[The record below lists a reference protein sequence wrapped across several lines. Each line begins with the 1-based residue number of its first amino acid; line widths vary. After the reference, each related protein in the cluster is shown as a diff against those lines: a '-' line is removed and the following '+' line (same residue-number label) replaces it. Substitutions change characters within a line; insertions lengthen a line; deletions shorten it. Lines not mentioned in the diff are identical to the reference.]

1 MPLVLSP
8 ITPDDYASRSL
19 TAGADVQDVPRADD
33 AVPLLEFVL
42 QQLRSAGL

>member
-19 TAGADVQDVPRADD
+19 TAGADVQDVPCADD
-33 AVPLLEFVL
+33 AVPLQLVVVL
-42 QQLRSAGL
+42 GVRASRG